1 MIGRNKMVKLVSKI
15 VCNKRDVDIYI
26 RDAFGKEH
34 IIYPGESKKVC
45 VLKKDEQIKK
55 KTGEHNG

>member
-1 MIGRNKMVKLVSKI
+1 MVKLVSKI